1 MSKILTIRDSA
12 TIFHQEVHSVAQLI
26 RTFTHSEF
34 LIISVI
40 RFWKYLSFVFEHI
53 WIIFVLKLVIEKMGE
68 AKRREELGLPPR
80 EKKVVKEDSKSNLN
94 QILNK
99 YPYFPYILGISLL
112 TILIIDL
119 VNYYK

>member
-1 MSKILTIRDSA
+1 
-12 TIFHQEVHSVAQLI
+12 
-26 RTFTHSEF
+26 
-34 LIISVI
+34 
-40 RFWKYLSFVFEHI
+40 
-53 WIIFVLKLVIEKMGE
+53 MGE

-80 EKKVVKEDSKSNLN
+80 EKKIIKTKTKNKLN

-112 TILIIDL
+112 IILIIDL